1 MRKHELRADEVVDA
15 PDSPGLY
22 AWYYR
27 PIAPSRS
34 SLVNTLSRLLS
45 STPAIS
51 TKVTQRY
58 GLRYVSEGTTSVV
71 LGSEE
76 RTVRESIIEAMDTAP
91 HYFEDLLQSEQ
102 FQSFCR
108 PIYIGIAKSLRE
120 RVYAQH
126 YVSLIE
132 YWDHE
137 HRITKFLNAH
147 PQADIQFVMEQLDL
161 THSFALEARVLGIA
175 PRDLAVSLYQTP
187 ELPSTIGSDS
197 DGKSDSSTRRALE
210 RMLQLLTDPVCG
222 RR

>member
-27 PIAPSRS
+27 PIAPSRAN
-34 SLVNTLSRLLS
+34 LVRTLARLLS
-45 STPAIS
+45 STPSIS

-58 GLRYVSEGTTSVV
+58 GLRYVSEGTTSVL

-76 RTVRESIIEAMDTAP
+76 RSISESIADAMDTAP
-91 HYFEDLLQSEQ
+91 HYFEDLLQSDQ

-108 PIYIGIAKSLRE
+108 PIYIGIAKSLRD

-132 YWDHE
+132 YWDDG
-137 HRITKFLNAH
+137 HRVTKFLNAH
-147 PQADIQFVMEQLDL
+147 PEADIQILMEQLDL

-187 ELPSTIGSDS
+187 NLPSTIGPDS
-197 DGKSDSSTRRALE
+197 DGKNDSSTRRALE